1 MEMVELAAETQEKII
16 NFLSHYG
23 IATGDALCFLSKHE
37 IKMGKHKDLRSS
49 LDDLHKLHACLRFE
63 PQGKGIDLIKCKAEL
78 INMLALVELR
88 HQQWLHHCKNF
99 DKLSA
104 QVIKEEL
111 DEIKDSV
118 LKNMAQPAKL
128 DGSQHV
134 DDSQGFG
141 DSQVCHSQPE
151 EKPAGPISKKAK
163 TEI

>member
-16 NFLSHYG
+16 NFLSHHG

-111 DEIKDSV
+111 DEIKDLVPPRFKWSWF
-118 LKNMAQPAKL
+118 KL
-128 DGSQHV
+128 SID
-134 DDSQGFG
+134 
-141 DSQVCHSQPE
+141 
-151 EKPAGPISKKAK
+151 
-163 TEI
+163 